1 MFYPDCSGED
11 AVQTHHTVSLDTP
24 LISSEVECPWMRN
37 TGVPLVLLVIFLLT
51 FSGGCTSCRE
61 YFANGFKV
69 GPNYCRP
76 AAPVADQWLDGG
88 NAAING
94 GQIQNAAW
102 WQAFNDPILDS
113 LISSAYQQ
121 NLTLRVAGLRILEAR
136 AQRAVVAGNLFPQD
150 QAAFGDYTRIGLS
163 KNGPAGGSP
172 DLHFDEWRL
181 GGALSWELDFW
192 GRFRRAI
199 EAADANLDASVENY
213 DDVLVLLLS
222 EVAQSYSDVR
232 VAEQRLAYAKQ
243 NVDIQR
249 GSLRIAEDRLRNGM
263 VTRLDVTQAVSNL
276 EQTDASIRPLEAARR
291 RAANALCILMGVP
304 PRNLDE
310 MLVNHHGIPKVPAQ
324 LAIGIPAELLRRRP
338 DVRRA
343 EREVAAQSALIG
355 VATSD
360 LYPHFSINGTL
371 YLDSLKAAN
380 LFSADSVA
388 GSVGPAFRWD
398 ILNYGRLVN
407 NIRVQQA
414 RFQQLAVQYQNVVL
428 RANAEAEDAI
438 ISLLKAKQQ
447 TESLARSAEASS
459 ESVKLVSSQ
468 YDQGTVDFNR
478 VYTVQR
484 ELTVQQDQLAVAEGS
499 VAQFMIQL
507 YRALGGGWQIR
518 LQNFASQAAVPV
530 EGPIQPAPLP
540 EPPQQAPLPPPAG
553 QL

>member
-1 MFYPDCSGED
+1 
-11 AVQTHHTVSLDTP
+11 
-24 LISSEVECPWMRN
+24 
-37 TGVPLVLLVIFLLT
+37 
-51 FSGGCTSCRE
+51 
-61 YFANGFKV
+61 
-69 GPNYCRP
+69 
-76 AAPVADQWLDGG
+76 
-88 NAAING
+88 
-94 GQIQNAAW
+94 
-102 WQAFNDPILDS
+102 
-113 LISSAYQQ
+113 
-121 NLTLRVAGLRILEAR
+121 
-136 AQRAVVAGNLFPQD
+136 
-150 QAAFGDYTRIGLS
+150 
-163 KNGPAGGSP
+163 
-172 DLHFDEWRL
+172 
-181 GGALSWELDFW
+181 
-192 GRFRRAI
+192 
-199 EAADANLDASVENY
+199 
-213 DDVLVLLLS
+213 
-222 EVAQSYSDVR
+222 
-232 VAEQRLAYAKQ
+232 
-243 NVDIQR
+243 
-249 GSLRIAEDRLRNGM
+249 
-263 VTRLDVTQAVSNL
+263 
-276 EQTDASIRPLEAARR
+276 
-291 RAANALCILMGVP
+291 
-304 PRNLDE
+304 
-310 MLVNHHGIPKVPAQ
+310 
-324 LAIGIPAELLRRRP
+324 
-338 DVRRA
+338 
-343 EREVAAQSALIG
+343 
-355 VATSD
+355 
-360 LYPHFSINGTL
+360 
-371 YLDSLKAAN
+371 
-380 LFSADSVA
+380 VA